1 MSNNLE
7 KPESPKSIEVVE
19 LEDTMLDTVAGG
31 TAAEIS
37 GSLNID
43 CDTTTNQ
50 GCNTVAGCGGKG

>member
-1 MSNNLE
+1 MSDKLE
-7 KPESPKSIEVVE
+7 KIESPKAVEVVE

-31 TAAEIS
+31 VAADIS

-43 CDTTTNQ
+43 CDKTVNE